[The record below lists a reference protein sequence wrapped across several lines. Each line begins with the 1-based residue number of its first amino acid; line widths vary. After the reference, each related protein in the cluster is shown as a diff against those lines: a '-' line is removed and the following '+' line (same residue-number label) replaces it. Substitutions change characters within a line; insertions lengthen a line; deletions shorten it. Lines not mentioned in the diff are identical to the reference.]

1 MTISIKNILAEL
13 RHHLERLYGP
23 RLSSVWLYGSQARG
37 DAQSESDLDI
47 LVVLDGHVN
56 PGEEIK
62 RTGGFVSDLSLR
74 NNVVLSCLFVS
85 ADRYAT
91 EQSPILL
98 NVRREGVAV

>member
-1 MTISIKNILAEL
+1 MATPIKNILAEL
-13 RHHLERLYGP
+13 RHDLERVYGA
-23 RLSSVWLYGSQARG
+23 RLRSVWLYGSQARG

-47 LVVLDGHVN
+47 LVVLDGDVN
-56 PGEEIK
+56 PGDEIR

-74 NNVVLSCLFVS
+74 NNIVLSCLFIS